1 MPSVQLLEAVGVTA
15 ELCGR
20 TFSKPAAS
28 VFAEDL
34 SSYPEAE
41 VLRALSRC
49 RKEVRGVLTT
59 ADVISRIDDGRPGV
73 EEAWASIPH
82 DELQSIVWT
91 TEVAE
96 AYGHCAALIA
106 SGDKVGARM
115 AFKEVYTKLIGEA
128 RELSKPV
135 QWVASLGGDLESRKR
150 VLLAAVEE
158 GKLTPEL
165 AYEACPQLPPPKR
178 AELPPPAGWER
189 KEARFRRELAEVAD
203 RMRAGKQHST
213 DGLAWARAL
222 RAKEK
227 GGLPLTE
234 GQRQAW
240 RRALEHAA
248 PTQVVGGFFNPIP
261 DEALPPGMRKGA
273 R

>member
-1 MPSVQLLEAVGVTA
+1 MGSIELIKAVGVTA

-20 TFSKPAAS
+20 TFSDAAAE
-28 VFAEDL
+28 VFVNDL
-34 SSYPEAE
+34 SAYPEEA
-41 VLRALSRC
+41 VMRALNRC

-73 EEAWASIPH
+73 EQAWASIPS

-91 TEVAE
+91 TEMAE
-96 AYGHCAALIA
+96 AYGCCAALIA

-115 AFKEVYTKLIGEA
+115 AFKEVYVKLVTQA
-128 RELSKPV
+128 RELGTPV
-135 QWVASLGGDLESRKR
+135 QWLASLGGDLESRKR

-158 GKLTPEL
+158 GKLTHEL

-178 AELPPPAGWER
+178 AELPPPPGWER
-189 KEARFRRELAEVAD
+189 KAAKVKRDLAELAN
-203 RMRAGKQHST
+203 RMRPGLETT
-213 DGLAWARAL
+213 DGFAWAREL
-222 RAKEK
+222 RAREQ

-234 GQRQAW
+234 AQRQAW
-240 RRALEHAA
+240 RNALNAQ
-248 PTQVVGGFFNPIP
+248 PVKPIGGFFNPIP
-261 DEALPPGMRKGA
+261 DECLPPGMQKGT

>member
-1 MPSVQLLEAVGVTA
+1 MASVELLKAIAVTA

-20 TFSKPAAS
+20 TFTPQAAG
-28 VFAEDL
+28 VFADDL
-34 SSYPEAE
+34 SSYPEGA
-41 VLRALSRC
+41 VMRALSRC
-49 RKEVRGVLTT
+49 RKEVRGALTT

-115 AFKEVYTKLIGEA
+115 AFKEVYTKLVTLA
-128 RELSKPV
+128 RESGAPV

-158 GKLTPEL
+158 GKLTHEL

-178 AELPPPAGWER
+178 AELPPPPGWER
-189 KEARFRRELAEVAD
+189 KAAKFKREMAELAERLRPGVGQTD
-203 RMRAGKQHST
+203 R
-213 DGLAWARAL
+213 LAWARDL
-222 RAKEK
+222 RAREQ

-234 GQRQAW
+234 AQRQAW
-240 RRALEHAA
+240 RNALNAA
-248 PTQVVGGFFNPIP
+248 PVQGVGGFFNPIP
-261 DEALPPGMRKGA
+261 DECLPPGMRKGA